1 MDAVD
6 VDAVD
11 VDAVDVDA
19 VDVDAVD
26 VDAVDVAPG
35 GAMMGSR
42 WDQEGQGARVSVK
55 DLFITLLVVEL
66 WSAASGSVCI
76 SADSK

>member
-1 MDAVD
+1 MAPMDMVD
-6 VDAVD
+6 
-11 VDAVDVDA
+11 

-55 DLFITLLVVEL
+55 DSVGPSGNLLLFIQAT
-66 WSAASGSVCI
+66 
-76 SADSK
+76 